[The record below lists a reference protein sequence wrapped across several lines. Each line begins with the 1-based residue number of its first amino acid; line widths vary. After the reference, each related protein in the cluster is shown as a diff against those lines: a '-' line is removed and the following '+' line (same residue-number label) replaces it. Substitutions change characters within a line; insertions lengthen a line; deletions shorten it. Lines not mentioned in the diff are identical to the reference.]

1 MAKKEKEQVITIND
15 KEYKV
20 SDLTQEQIT
29 MVNHINDLD
38 RKLDSARF
46 NLDQL
51 SIGRDAFMNMLTN
64 SLEAPAEVE
73 VEAA

>member
-1 MAKKEKEQVITIND
+1 MSKKEKEQTITIND
-15 KEYKV
+15 TEYKV
-20 SDLTQEQIT
+20 SDLTNEQIV

-51 SIGRDAFMNMLTN
+51 QVGRNSFMNMLTA
-64 SLEAPAEVE
+64 SLEEFPEEVTE
-73 VEAA
+73 Q

>member
-1 MAKKEKEQVITIND
+1 MAKKEKEQTTIND
-15 KEYKV
+15 TEYNV
-20 SDLTQEQIT
+20 SDLTNEQLT

-51 SIGRDAFMNMLTN
+51 SIGRDAFMNMLTD
-64 SLEAPAEVE
+64 SLKPEPEIS
-73 VEAA
+73 AATA